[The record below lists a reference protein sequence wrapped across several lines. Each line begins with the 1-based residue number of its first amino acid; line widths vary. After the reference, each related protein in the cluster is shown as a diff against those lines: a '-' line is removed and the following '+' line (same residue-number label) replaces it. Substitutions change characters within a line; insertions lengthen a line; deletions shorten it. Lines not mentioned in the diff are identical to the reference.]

1 MPRPAASCRPKS
13 PPGAVCARRNE
24 PTETSGPPLTAAATA
39 VAADRNRMVSCWL
52 VNRAAGT
59 RRAARTR
66 RLTSMHG
73 LTIRW
78 SLTGGPEGVE
88 DALRAYVEATSH
100 GRYSGRKDLR
110 FKTWRMRDGEWF
122 EGCYVFETPG
132 ARATFERD
140 FRAAAAGSPSSQ
152 IIGSAPVL
160 IEPCEIV
167 AVAEGASGFIE
178 SASFG

>member
-1 MPRPAASCRPKS
+1 
-13 PPGAVCARRNE
+13 
-24 PTETSGPPLTAAATA
+24 
-39 VAADRNRMVSCWL
+39 
-52 VNRAAGT
+52 
-59 RRAARTR
+59 
-66 RLTSMHG
+66 MHG

-78 SLTGGPEGVE
+78 SLTDGSEGVV

-132 ARATFERD
+132 ARETFERE

-160 IEPCEIV
+160 IEPCDIV

-178 SASFG
+178 SASFGRDATGLNRGAS